1 MSGSSRWWWLLVP
14 AAVVGAIAVIAT
26 GMGIGYVIGRLVA
39 DDTLPR
45 VVVPGAANLDLP
57 AGRYTLYAQLSTD
70 EGGPEPELGPVSGL
84 DCRVTAPSGRPVEV
98 GRTTGRTTVT
108 VGTEVGHSMFR
119 FRAATGGRH
128 TLLCDY
134 PVDGPSAVIAAHR
147 SGPSLGTVA
156 MWAAAGGLIAGLGS
170 AAVLLVWR
178 RRHSAGP
185 SAGPS
190 AGSDA
195 MPAERPPWQTGPPPT
210 PTWQAGPPPA
220 AMAPY
225 PAAGPVPMAWYGY
238 QGNAPRPQGPGIS
251 VRRILAIM
259 AAVVVAGGLLALASG
274 ALAMAE
280 ATEQGALLTS
290 DAPNG
295 PGSTTESDVSFDA
308 LRVGDC
314 IDDPG
319 GAGPTNRVP
328 RLPCSTP
335 HDEEVYAI
343 VVLMDG
349 PWPGMAM
356 VDDQTAR
363 LCGFAAHAF
372 IGIPAEQSELNL
384 ESYMPVEEGWNA
396 GDRTAICVAID
407 PGGKS
412 TGTLRGSR
420 R

>member
-1 MSGSSRWWWLLVP
+1 
-14 AAVVGAIAVIAT
+14 
-26 GMGIGYVIGRLVA
+26 
-39 DDTLPR
+39 
-45 VVVPGAANLDLP
+45 
-57 AGRYTLYAQLSTD
+57 
-70 EGGPEPELGPVSGL
+70 
-84 DCRVTAPSGRPVEV
+84 
-98 GRTTGRTTVT
+98 
-108 VGTEVGHSMFR
+108 
-119 FRAATGGRH
+119 
-128 TLLCDY
+128 
-134 PVDGPSAVIAAHR
+134 
-147 SGPSLGTVA
+147 
-156 MWAAAGGLIAGLGS
+156 
-170 AAVLLVWR
+170 
-178 RRHSAGP
+178 
-185 SAGPS
+185 
-190 AGSDA
+190 
-195 MPAERPPWQTGPPPT
+195 
-210 PTWQAGPPPA
+210 
-220 AMAPY
+220 MAPY

-238 QGNAPRPQGPGIS
+238 HGRPQGPGIS
-251 VRRILAIM
+251 VRRILVIV
-259 AAVVVAGGLLALASG
+259 AAVAVAGGLLALASG

-280 ATEQGALLTS
+280 ATGQGALLTS

-295 PGSTTESDVSFDA
+295 PGPTTESDVSFDA